1 VHVIHAAFTSAE
13 NLDQLAHFESEV
25 NLANFNEEKSILVS
39 TGNAISNGRES
50 KSC

>member
-1 VHVIHAAFTSAE
+1 MHVIHAAFTSAE